1 MESKPFISVVMPVY
15 NVEKYLEKA
24 VLSVM
29 KQTMK
34 DFEIILVDDCSPDK
48 CPEICNRLSQEY
60 PKIRVIHH
68 QKNKGLSEARNS
80 GMEIARGKYIWFM
93 DSDDYVENGLF
104 ERAYDSVKS
113 NPAKVILFGLTEDY
127 YTAQD
132 QFHHSVQIKDK
143 AYNYCNVDELRKKVI
158 ELEQKTL
165 YEYAWNKFYDLNYLR
180 SIQLKY
186 EKITLIEDILFNVQY
201 FMDIDTMNVLDY
213 CGYHY
218 NKRMDQSLTSK
229 FVPEY
234 YKLHHKRIEM
244 IYHQYQY
251 WNLCT
256 DEIRGILA
264 ALYTRYIF
272 SALQRNCDKRA
283 KLNYKNRKDWVKR
296 LYKDKLFNELIPYGK
311 TDAKLLKVLLVILQK
326 KQVTGALILG
336 RCIFIC
342 KEKLPMIFSIA
353 KQKR

>member
-127 YTAQD
+127 YKDLVVVSYNEVESNVELQSVGMVTA
-132 QFHHSVQIKDK
+132 
-143 AYNYCNVDELRKKVI
+143 
-158 ELEQKTL
+158 
-165 YEYAWNKFYDLNYLR
+165 
-180 SIQLKY
+180 
-186 EKITLIEDILFNVQY
+186 
-201 FMDIDTMNVLDY
+201 
-213 CGYHY
+213 
-218 NKRMDQSLTSK
+218 
-229 FVPEY
+229 
-234 YKLHHKRIEM
+234 
-244 IYHQYQY
+244 
-251 WNLCT
+251 
-256 DEIRGILA
+256 
-264 ALYTRYIF
+264 
-272 SALQRNCDKRA
+272 
-283 KLNYKNRKDWVKR
+283 
-296 LYKDKLFNELIPYGK
+296 
-311 TDAKLLKVLLVILQK
+311 
-326 KQVTGALILG
+326 
-336 RCIFIC
+336 
-342 KEKLPMIFSIA
+342 
-353 KQKR
+353 